1 MTPTLKSSPPVPPVN
16 ESPLVQ
22 PYIASPR
29 RKDRF
34 GKKTRGRIGSVLLH
48 LLMYTLALV
57 TVAPFLW
64 MVMASFKT
72 LGEILIYP
80 PTWWPREF
88 ILSNYVNAFSAAPF
102 GRYYMNSLFVAL
114 AVTAG
119 QVVTCSMAAYAF
131 ARLHFWGRD
140 VLFYIFLGTM
150 MIPGQV
156 TMIPAF
162 MVLYWLGWID
172 SYAALIVPGL
182 ASAFG
187 TFLLR
192 QFFLTIPKDLEDAA
206 SIDGC
211 GRFGLLWR
219 IILPLSKPALATL
232 AVFTFMGVFND
243 FLWPLI
249 VVSSDEMRTVQLG
262 LAIFRDRYQTDWGQ
276 LMAASVVATLPIL
289 LVFFAAQKYFIQG
302 ITLSGLKD

>member
-1 MTPTLKSSPPVPPVN
+1 MK
-16 ESPLVQ
+16 Q
-22 PYIASPR
+22 
-29 RKDRF
+29 
-34 GKKTRGRIGSVLLH
+34 KKVIGSVVLH
-48 LLMYTLALV
+48 LAMYGLALI

-64 MVMASFKT
+64 MLMTSFKT
-72 LGEILIYP
+72 LPDILTYP
-80 PTWWPREF
+80 PVWWPKEF
-88 ILSNYVNAFSAAPF
+88 IVDNYVNAFSAAPF
-102 GRYYMNSLFVAL
+102 GRFYFNSVVIAV
-114 AVTAG
+114 AVTIG
-119 QVVTCSMAAYAF
+119 QIITCSMAAFAF
-131 ARLHFWGRD
+131 ARLRFWGRD

-156 TMIPAF
+156 TMIPGF
-162 MVLYWLGWID
+162 MMLYWLGWID

-192 QFFLTIPKDLEDAA
+192 QFFLTIPRDLEDAA

-243 FLWPLI
+243 FLWALI
-249 VVSSDEMRTVQLG
+249 VVNSEEMRTVQLG

-276 LMAASVVATLPIL
+276 LMAASVTATLPIL
-289 LVFFAAQKYFIQG
+289 LVFFVAQKYFIKG

>member
-1 MTPTLKSSPPVPPVN
+1 MM
-16 ESPLVQ
+16 
-22 PYIASPR
+22 
-29 RKDRF
+29 
-34 GKKTRGRIGSVLLH
+34 KKKKIIGSIVLH
-48 LLMYTLALV
+48 LVMYGLGLI
-57 TVAPFLW
+57 TVSPFLW
-64 MVMASFKT
+64 MVLTSFKD
-72 LGEILIYP
+72 LPDILTYP
-80 PTWWPREF
+80 PVWWPKNF
-88 ILSNYVNAFSAAPF
+88 ILDNYVNAFSSAPF
-102 GRYYMNSLFVAL
+102 GRYYFNSVFIAL
-114 AVTAG
+114 AVMVG
-119 QVVTCSMAAYAF
+119 QIITCSMAAFAF
-131 ARLHFWGRD
+131 ARLQFRGRD

-156 TMIPAF
+156 TMIPSF
-162 MVLYWLGWID
+162 MMLYWLGWID

-192 QFFLTIPKDLEDAA
+192 QFFLTIPRDLEDAA

-211 GRFGLLWR
+211 GRLGLLWR

-243 FLWPLI
+243 FLWALI
-249 VVSSDEMRTVQLG
+249 VVSSEEMRTVQLG

-289 LVFFAAQKYFIQG
+289 TVFFFAQKYFIQG